1 MIALALFPI
10 LFLLTSIGS
19 LLIYQRSHGEQFHLL
34 AVVMAAVATIWLLI
48 ISHWSF
54 QLLCLL
60 ALLLYDGRRV
70 LAKTVAAGETVVVA
84 RSKKRS

>member
-1 MIALALFPI
+1 MTALALFPI

-19 LLIYQRSHGEQFHLL
+19 LLIYQRSHGEQFYLL
-34 AVVMAAVATIWLLI
+34 AILMAAVAIIWLLI

-60 ALLLYDGRRV
+60 ALLLYDGGRV
-70 LAKTVAAGETVVVA
+70 LAKTVAASETVIVA
-84 RSKKRS
+84 RSKKKS

>member
-1 MIALALFPI
+1 MTALALFPI

-19 LLIYQRSHGEQFHLL
+19 LLIYQHSHGEQFHLL
-34 AVVMAAVATIWLLI
+34 AVLMAAVAIIWLLI

-60 ALLLYDGRRV
+60 ALLFYDGSRV
-70 LAKTVAAGETVVVA
+70 LVKTVTANETVIA
-84 RSKKRS
+84 TRLKRRS